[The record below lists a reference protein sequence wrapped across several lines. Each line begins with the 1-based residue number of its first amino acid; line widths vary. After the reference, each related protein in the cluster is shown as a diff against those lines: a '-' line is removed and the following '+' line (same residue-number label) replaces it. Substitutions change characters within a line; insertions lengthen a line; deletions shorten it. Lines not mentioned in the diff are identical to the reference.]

1 MIDIHTHVL
10 YGIDDG
16 SRNIT
21 ESIEMCRDAYEN
33 GCDSLVLTPHF
44 FDFNVLP
51 AFIDERNK
59 RVKSLI
65 DSLLVEDIKLNIY
78 SGAEL
83 YLSNKIFGA
92 DDLDDLTINHSRYLL
107 CEMPLGPF
115 RTDNVLLWFD
125 ELIDR
130 GYTPI
135 LAHPERY
142 VVLHQDYALI
152 DAILDRP
159 ILMQVNIDSLRGRN
173 GPEPQDMAID
183 FIENGYA
190 QFIASDAH
198 DPVYRHTRLSEKL
211 EDITRFI
218 SKSDI
223 HRCLVKN
230 PQKVIDDI
238 DIL

>member
-16 SRNIT
+16 ARNIT
-21 ESIEMCRDAYEN
+21 ESIGMCRDAFEN

-44 FDFNVLP
+44 FDFTVLP

-59 RVKSLI
+59 RVKSLK
-65 DSLLVEDIKLNIY
+65 DSLLDEDVKINLY
-78 SGAEL
+78 SGAEVF
-83 YLSNKIFGA
+83 LSNKIFGA
-92 DDLDDLTINHSRYLL
+92 DSLDELTINNSRYLL

-152 DAILDRP
+152 DALLDRP

-183 FIENGYA
+183 FIEKRYA

-198 DPVYRHTRLSEKL
+198 DPVYRHTRLNEKL

-218 SKSDI
+218 SQSDI
-223 HRCLVKN
+223 HRCLVEN
-230 PQKVIDDI
+230 PQKVINNI